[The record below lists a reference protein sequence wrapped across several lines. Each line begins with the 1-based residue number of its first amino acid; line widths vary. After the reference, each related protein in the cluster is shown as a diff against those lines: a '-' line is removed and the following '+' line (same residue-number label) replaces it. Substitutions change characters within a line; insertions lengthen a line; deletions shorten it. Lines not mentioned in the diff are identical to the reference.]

1 MCTSCKRLLPLATT
15 GDGNC
20 LLHAASL
27 GKLRSR
33 DRVAAAQAGSAQG
46 RHMLS
51 RAMHITHL
59 EQSPRDV
66 ANNLALLVKQL
77 TGLVGTQSTR
87 EKRPDI
93 IEGA

>member
-1 MCTSCKRLLPLATT
+1 
-15 GDGNC
+15 
-20 LLHAASL
+20 
-27 GKLRSR
+27 
-33 DRVAAAQAGSAQG
+33 
-46 RHMLS
+46 
-51 RAMHITHL
+51 MHITHR